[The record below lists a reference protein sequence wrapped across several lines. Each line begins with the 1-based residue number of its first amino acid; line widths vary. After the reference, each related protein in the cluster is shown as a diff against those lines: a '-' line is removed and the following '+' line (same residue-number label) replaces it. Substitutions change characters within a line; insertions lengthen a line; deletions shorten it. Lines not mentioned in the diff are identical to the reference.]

1 MSSNPK
7 LNVNEMWTRAAAYI
21 WNWDK
26 DNDGDDEE

>member
-1 MSSNPK
+1 MSSNLK
-7 LNVNEMWTRAAAYI
+7 CNINEMWTRPVVYI